1 MIGVM
6 KKANQYL
13 LLFLTGAAYW
23 FSKIA
28 YTFSIASMA
37 TETMGMNYT
46 SFLIT
51 MSVVMALFSAFV
63 AKILVHISYRIVGA
77 IFTRRS
83 GMLYPF
89 PLRYGEYSGIVLS
102 FAFLCLMLCGLIGL
116 PELFIPSLSSLLG
129 AIKTLVVWVFYFIGS
144 KYFVDRFAHDYDR
157 KALAISLSV
166 IPFVLMGITIVL
178 AVMEVAL

>member
-1 MIGVM
+1 MIGVL
-6 KKANQYL
+6 KKANPYL

-23 FSKIA
+23 FSKVA

-37 TETMGMNYT
+37 AETMGMNHT
-46 SFLIT
+46 TFLIT
-51 MSVVMALFSAFV
+51 MSVVMVLFSAFL
-63 AKILVHISYRIVGA
+63 AKVLVYLSYRIVGV

-102 FAFLCLMLCGLIGL
+102 FSFLCLMLCGLIGL
-116 PELFIPSLSSLLG
+116 PELFIPALSSVLG
-129 AIKTLVVWVFYFIGS
+129 VIKTLVVWVFYFIGS

-157 KALAISLSV
+157 KALATALSV
-166 IPFVLMGITIVL
+166 VPFALMGVTILL
-178 AVMEVAL
+178 AVLEVAL